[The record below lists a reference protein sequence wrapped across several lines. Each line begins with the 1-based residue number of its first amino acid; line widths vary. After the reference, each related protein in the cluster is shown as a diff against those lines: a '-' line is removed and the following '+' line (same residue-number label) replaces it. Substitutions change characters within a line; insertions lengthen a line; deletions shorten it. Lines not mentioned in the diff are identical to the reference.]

1 MSFAKKIV
9 MGSLFLMLPVLLSAC
24 GGDSGEMERKKK
36 IGSEAEEKFKQFQ
49 EQQKS
54 GKK

>member
-9 MGSLFLMLPVLLSAC
+9 MGSLFLVLPVLLSAC
-24 GGDSGEMERKKK
+24 GDAGETEKRKK
-36 IGSEAEEKFKQFQ
+36 IGPEAEEKFKQFQ
-49 EQQKS
+49 EKQS